1 MGKSSTVLFYFA
13 TDKWLHTEKNNS
25 VNTQFQIVEGPFM
38 KKKAILCLALS
49 LTLLLFAAGCS
60 RDDDNTTGT
69 NDNNTNNNNTSDN
82 VDNNTGN
89 NADNTGNTTQPGE
102 GNETASDNMST
113 LRGLIGRAD
122 DELVKAFGEGEAV
135 VEDALTTGRR
145 YTMNILGEDMPVH
158 VALDENGNVV
168 SANAELPDD
177 DVERW
182 NKTLTETF
190 GDPETVDD
198 RPQWVKDGTIY
209 SIQKANDKLGLMI
222 TGQTT

>member
-1 MGKSSTVLFYFA
+1 
-13 TDKWLHTEKNNS
+13 
-25 VNTQFQIVEGPFM
+25 M

-177 DVERW
+177 DEDRW